1 MTVAE
6 EHNEIEWVHP
16 RRIHM
21 ENTER
26 LKKEIAFPV
35 EGRFSPEIFRC
46 RGYAAAK
53 DDTVFCRRAKGLAE
67 LFAGPEPF
75 LYKNDRIAG
84 SIRPVFIKASE
95 KEQQDAVKWAARF
108 PERDFLHN
116 GDHFAPDYHAAVRLG
131 LPGLLARIGD
141 VEQAHENDPTVLD
154 YLNSMKITLLALRER
169 LVKYAEKAAALNGE
183 PGYNLENLRFVRDN
197 CAAVAERAPRTFAEG
212 LQLVWMIH
220 SCFVSEGKYA
230 MALGR
235 IDQYLYPLFR
245 RDLTDGKIDKATA
258 AELLANAFAKIGE
271 VKLCT
276 GGDDVVNICIGGT
289 DAEGNCAV
297 NELSYC
303 VLEAVNDVHLP
314 GPNLSARIAPDTPEA
329 FLDACLRVIG
339 TGLGYPALMNDR
351 VNMAALRRF
360 GYDEADVRDYC
371 MVGCIENFL
380 PGRQPPWTDGRFD
393 PIRYLE
399 DVLSRTCAASPDAA
413 PTMDAFMA
421 LYERR
426 LAEGAAEYVGRMNA
440 LSRVEAPETRTSPF
454 MSCFCDCCIERGR
467 DINMGGAKYP
477 AAHGAVLM
485 GIGTVSD
492 SLAAIEQVVFEE
504 KYITLTGLADA
515 LRKNF
520 KGYGS
525 LRERLLAAPK
535 YGNNRAAAD
544 KYAVWYVQYLSD
556 LFNRLKNHDGGP
568 VYTAMAANVSNIYA
582 GAGLGATPDGRLAGE
597 PLSDAAS
604 PTYGRDTRG
613 VTATLLS
620 LSKPD
625 YTHCACG
632 TVVNQ
637 KFSPAVF
644 SDGKRKKLGQ
654 LIRVYFDRG
663 GQEIQI
669 NSTSR
674 EVLQDAM
681 DHPERYPSLVVRV
694 SGFSALY
701 VTLPREVQ
709 ADILRRT
716 QHEAV

>member
-1 MTVAE
+1 
-6 EHNEIEWVHP
+6 
-16 RRIHM
+16 
-21 ENTER
+21 
-26 LKKEIAFPV
+26 
-35 EGRFSPEIFRC
+35 
-46 RGYAAAK
+46 
-53 DDTVFCRRAKGLAE
+53 
-67 LFAGPEPF
+67 
-75 LYKNDRIAG
+75 
-84 SIRPVFIKASE
+84 
-95 KEQQDAVKWAARF
+95 
-108 PERDFLHN
+108 
-116 GDHFAPDYHAAVRLG
+116 
-131 LPGLLARIGD
+131 
-141 VEQAHENDPTVLD
+141 
-154 YLNSMKITLLALRER
+154 
-169 LVKYAEKAAALNGE
+169 
-183 PGYNLENLRFVRDN
+183 
-197 CAAVAERAPRTFAEG
+197 
-212 LQLVWMIH
+212 
-220 SCFVSEGKYA
+220 
-230 MALGR
+230 
-235 IDQYLYPLFR
+235 
-245 RDLTDGKIDKATA
+245 
-258 AELLANAFAKIGE
+258 
-271 VKLCT
+271 
-276 GGDDVVNICIGGT
+276 
-289 DAEGNCAV
+289 
-297 NELSYC
+297 
-303 VLEAVNDVHLP
+303 
-314 GPNLSARIAPDTPEA
+314 
-329 FLDACLRVIG
+329 
-339 TGLGYPALMNDR
+339 
-351 VNMAALRRF
+351 
-360 GYDEADVRDYC
+360 
-371 MVGCIENFL
+371 
-380 PGRQPPWTDGRFD
+380 
-393 PIRYLE
+393 
-399 DVLSRTCAASPDAA
+399 
-413 PTMDAFMA
+413 
-421 LYERR
+421 
-426 LAEGAAEYVGRMNA
+426 
-440 LSRVEAPETRTSPF
+440 
-454 MSCFCDCCIERGR
+454 
-467 DINMGGAKYP
+467 MGGAKYP

-504 KYITLTGLADA
+504 KQITLTGLADA

-556 LFNRLKNHDGGP
+556 LFDRLKNHDGGP

-582 GAGLGATPDGRLAGE
+582 GAGLGATPDGRRAGE

-637 KFSPAVF
+637 KFSPSVF

>member
-1 MTVAE
+1 M
-6 EHNEIEWVHP
+6 ISSSVHADD
-16 RRIHM
+16 
-21 ENTER
+21 TER
-26 LKKEIAFPV
+26 LKKEIAVPA
-35 EGRFSPEIFRC
+35 EGRFSPDVFRC

-53 DDTVFCRRAKGLAE
+53 DDTIFCRRAKGLAE

-75 LYKNDRIAG
+75 IYQNDLIAG
-84 SIRPVFIKASE
+84 SIRPVFIGADK
-95 KEQQDAVKWAARF
+95 KELKDAAEWAKRY
-108 PERDFLHN
+108 PERDFLRN
-116 GDHFAPDYHAAVRLG
+116 GDHFAPGYDAAVSLG
-131 LPGLLARIGD
+131 LPGLLERIGD
-141 VEQAHENDPTVLD
+141 SGRAHKDDPRAPD
-154 YLNSMKITLLALRER
+154 YLDSMQITLLALRER
-169 LVKYAEKAAALNGE
+169 LTRYAEKADSLIGA
-183 PGYNLENLRFVRDN
+183 PGYGADQLEFIRDN
-197 CAAVAERAPRTFAEG
+197 CAAVAKRPPQTFAEG

-245 RDLTDGKIDKATA
+245 RDLTEGRIDKAA
-258 AELLANAFAKIGE
+258 ATKLLANAFAKIGE
-271 VKLCT
+271 TKLCT

-303 VLEAVNDVHLP
+303 ALEAVNEVHLP
-314 GPNLSARIAPDTPEA
+314 GPNLSARITPDTPEA
-329 FLDACLRVIG
+329 FLDACLKVIG

-380 PGRQPPWTDGRFD
+380 PGKQPPWSDGRFD

-399 DVLSRTCAASPDAA
+399 DVLYRAGEASPDEI
-413 PTMDAFMA
+413 PSMDAFTE

-426 LAEGAAEYVGRMNA
+426 LAEGAAEYVEKMNA
-440 LSRVEAPETRTSPF
+440 LSRAADPEACTSPF

-477 AAHGAVLM
+477 AAHGAALM

-492 SLAAIEQVVFEE
+492 SLAAVEQVVFEE
-504 KYITLTGLADA
+504 KQITLTELADA
-515 LRKNF
+515 LKKNF
-520 KGYGS
+520 EGYGS

-535 YGNNRAAAD
+535 YGNNREAAD

-556 LFNRLKNHDGGP
+556 LFDRLKNHDGGP
-568 VYTAMAANVSNIYA
+568 VYTAMAANISNIYA
-582 GAGLGATPDGRLAGE
+582 GSERGATPDGRLAGE

-620 LSKPD
+620 LSRPD
-625 YTHCACG
+625 YTRCACG

-637 KFSPAVF
+637 KFSPSVF
-644 SDGKRKKLGQ
+644 ADGKRQKLGQ
-654 LIRVYFDRG
+654 LIRVYFERG

-674 EVLQDAM
+674 EVLRDAM
-681 DHPERYPSLVVRV
+681 DHPERYPTLVVRV

-709 ADILRRT
+709 EDILRRT